1 MADFLDLIFI
11 GFDQFIKWYSNVVL
25 GEFKIVDFLVKELII
40 YLITQIL
47 LYLFP
52 VLRKLMNI
60 IYLPFRWI
68 HVYLHVY
75 SAKIIL
81 NEIKELKENGD
92 LDDYDPL
99 LDSGTL
105 RSSLISGLDVP
116 DENPGLLMAFNR
128 SEYAR
133 KVAFA
138 PRIFGLIML
147 LAFLIITPLAFTEG
161 QFLSSTYGA
170 YIHFYLCLGI
180 FGVMMPSLND
190 FYFVLHSFMI
200 SSLNLRPIWIYTSVI
215 VYLVVIFDSIWRF
228 HDFTISIFLATIL
241 FLLYLFGLFVTA
253 FLAQGGKIRNPKIFY
268 VPIKNTKELIQTD
281 TSDIQFLALE
291 DLDV

>member
-1 MADFLDLIFI
+1 MADLLDLIVL
-11 GFDQFIKWYSNVVL
+11 GFDQFIKWYANEVL
-25 GEFKIVDFLVKELII
+25 GEFKIIDFFVKELII
-40 YLITQIL
+40 YIITQLL

-75 SAKIIL
+75 SARLIL
-81 NEIKELKENGD
+81 NEIKELKDNRE
-92 LDDYDPL
+92 LEDYDPS
-99 LDSGTL
+99 LDSCTL
-105 RSSLISGLDVP
+105 RSSLISGVDVP

-128 SEYAR
+128 SDYAR
-133 KVAFA
+133 RVAFA

-147 LAFLIITPLAFTEG
+147 VTFLIITPLAFTEG
-161 QFLSSTYGA
+161 QILSSTYGA

-200 SSLNLRPIWIYTSVI
+200 SSLNVRPIWIYISVI

-228 HDFTISIFLATIL
+228 HDFSFSIFLATIS
-241 FLLYLFGLFVTA
+241 FLIYLIGLFITA
-253 FLAQGGKIRNPKIFY
+253 FLAQGGKIRNSKIFY
-268 VPIKNTKELIQTD
+268 VPIKNVKELIQTD
-281 TSDIQFLALE
+281 PTDIQFLALE
-291 DLDV
+291 DLDI